1 MHNSGTHLF
10 PMMDR
15 VIFGT
20 PASEALVAE
29 VKRLKKRR
37 VFLMASHTLNTAIEE
52 IHKIQCAL
60 GKRYAGLYDSIPQ
73 HTRRQGEVAATRV
86 ALAAEADLIVAIG
99 GGSVVDPSKIASI
112 CMEHRIAEPDAMS
125 LSSR

>member
-1 MHNSGTHLF
+1 
-10 PMMDR
+10 MMDR

-20 PASEALVAE
+20 PASKALVAE

-52 IHKIQCAL
+52 IQKIQCAL
-60 GKRYAGLYDSIPQ
+60 GECYAGLYDSILQ
-73 HTRRQGEVAATRV
+73 HTPRQGGQGEVAATRV

-99 GGSVVDPSKIASI
+99 GGSVVDPSKITPI
-112 CMEHRIAEPDAMS
+112 CMESDCRADAMS